1 MGCGLSYADWNTFH
15 LACQLLTL
23 TTNEVLLEP
32 GDIAHHIYWLQEGDV
47 QLMLPPLSAD
57 PINGQQHGLPDPR
70 NLRQKRLAA
79 LNPGTWLG
87 LDALV
92 PSAQRC
98 ASAVASRPSQLLELP
113 VMALH
118 GWINTQPAL
127 VAAVFGNL
135 AVEATERM
143 VGAAKE
149 LVVVDA

>member
-1 MGCGLSYADWNTFH
+1 
-15 LACQLLTL
+15 
-23 TTNEVLLEP
+23 
-32 GDIAHHIYWLQEGDV
+32 
-47 QLMLPPLSAD
+47 
-57 PINGQQHGLPDPR
+57 
-70 NLRQKRLAA
+70 
-79 LNPGTWLG
+79 
-87 LDALV
+87 
-92 PSAQRC
+92 
-98 ASAVASRPSQLLELP
+98 